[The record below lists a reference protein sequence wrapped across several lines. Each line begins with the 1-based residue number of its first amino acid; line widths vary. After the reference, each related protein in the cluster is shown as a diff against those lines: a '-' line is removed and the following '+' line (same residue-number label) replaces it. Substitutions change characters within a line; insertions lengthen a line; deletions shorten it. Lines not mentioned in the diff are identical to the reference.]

1 MLDIK
6 FVRENPDA
14 LDEAMANRQG
24 SSGSARSFFEFDG
37 ERRAVITEV
46 EELQAQRNAESKKI
60 GMLMKEGKREE
71 ADAAKEAVRLVDRRE
86 DRGPLG
92 RRAELEAE
100 QADFMARIPNIP
112 GEATPVGKN
121 EDEIPSA
128 VAWASPAISPPRA
141 SSPRLTGTWASRPAS
156 LDFDRGAKLSGARF
170 TVLSG
175 ARATLD
181 RALQNFLPQH
191 AHLPRLHRVYPAGHR
206 QPRDHVRHRSA
217 AQVRG

>member
-24 SSGSARSFFEFDG
+24 SWDREKFFELDG

-71 ADAAKEAVRLVDRRE
+71 ADAAKEAVRLVNE
-86 DRGPLG
+86 KIEGLSG

-121 EDEIPSA
+121 EDENPERRR
-128 VAWASPAISPPRA
+128 VGEPRDFA
-141 SSPRLTGTWASRPAS
+141 AEGFEPKAHWDLGVETGI
-156 LDFDRGAKLSGARF
+156 LDFDRGA
-170 TVLSG
+170 
-175 ARATLD
+175 
-181 RALQNFLPQH
+181 
-191 AHLPRLHRVYPAGHR
+191 
-206 QPRDHVRHRSA
+206 
-217 AQVRG
+217 